1 MLLAHWSVVLFD
13 KKVVG
18 KGGLADQGVV
28 NLIHN
33 RSLGLLGVLVRRE
46 HRLGQLVHAQELLVL
61 ALSQQL
67 DRLAIVPLLPLE
79 DSHYP
84 LVACEGLRKE
94 VQLVVLKAWVVVSY
108 GVETLRF
115 SRRCV
120 DVPCPVVR
128 QSVH

>member
-18 KGGLADQGVV
+18 KGGLADQGVI

-46 HRLGQLVHAQELLVL
+46 HRLGQLVHAQELLIL

-67 DRLAIVPLLPLE
+67 VVKLGRLRVAPRLQMIKCDLLKSIKTKLFC
-79 DSHYP
+79 
-84 LVACEGLRKE
+84 A
-94 VQLVVLKAWVVVSY
+94 
-108 GVETLRF
+108 
-115 SRRCV
+115 
-120 DVPCPVVR
+120 
-128 QSVH
+128 